1 MPLIILNHL
10 TSPELPKFTNCLFL
24 SLLEYFFS
32 CFYSSLDYLAGIWIS
47 TAYGFP
53 SYQDMT
59 SMIWVRLAYM
69 LEQDIFVIFLQNQTK
84 IRLRRSA
91 PPKCASLKRY
101 PKCLHDCSPILIF
114 RKTMRCGTG
123 HFDQRPVLIGFQAYF
138 FVRVVSVSSRDD
150 QHPKVQYYQYF
161 IHTFQKHFLK
171 APFLKE

>member
-1 MPLIILNHL
+1 
-10 TSPELPKFTNCLFL
+10 
-24 SLLEYFFS
+24 
-32 CFYSSLDYLAGIWIS
+32 
-47 TAYGFP
+47 
-53 SYQDMT
+53 
-59 SMIWVRLAYM
+59 M

-101 PKCLHDCSPILIF
+101 PKCLHDCSPNLIF

-138 FVRVVSVSSRDD
+138 FVRVVSLSSRDD
-150 QHPKVQYYQYF
+150 QQPKVQYYQYF

-171 APFLKE
+171 APFLKEWTPGFRICVDITRLTFTVDHVLAYIYHFQGRQQSSWLER